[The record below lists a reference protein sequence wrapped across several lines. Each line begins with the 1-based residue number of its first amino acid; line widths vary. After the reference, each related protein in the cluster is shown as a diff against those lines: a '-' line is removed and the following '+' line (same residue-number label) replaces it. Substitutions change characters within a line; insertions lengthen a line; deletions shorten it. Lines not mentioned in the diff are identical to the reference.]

1 MPRRSTDNLLR
12 LISRLTPSEKRVFRM
27 SATGNSSKQDLLYLQ
42 LFDFLDKVKVYD
54 ESKII
59 KKYPAIKKGQLPN
72 LKSNLY
78 KQILSSLRQQK
89 RNTISSINIRENID
103 YAIVLHSKGLY
114 RASLDLLDKTKKM
127 AIDSQRN
134 LSILSVLEIEKH
146 IEGLYITGSMYPK
159 AKELKQQTLDALKSV
174 SINHRLSNLSLSL
187 YGLYLQYGYVK
198 DERDF
203 DFITDYFKNNLP
215 DLQVE
220 TLNFY
225 GKVYYYQSHVWY
237 YNMVQDFPNNYR
249 YSQKWVD
256 LFIDHPEWQQKELTL
271 FIKGLHNV
279 LNSLFMSRR
288 YDKFAPMYE
297 ELLKLG
303 DSQFYKMNRDQKA
316 TYKLIEYTHGI
327 NQFFLT
333 GNFLGGAQYV
343 TKISETIE
351 TNEYDWDLNRLI
363 LFNYKIASIHFCNS
377 DFDRAIKHLH
387 EITNQIYPDFREDI
401 QCFARILSLMTQF
414 ELGNESL
421 VAYQIKST
429 YRYLSKIEQLQP
441 ALKTILSFV
450 RKIPRINQADLKMEF
465 NKLRTT
471 LLEIEKTQY
480 ERRPFLYLD
489 IISWLESRINNVPVG
504 EVIRRK
510 VTISKE

>member
-1 MPRRSTDNLLR
+1 M
-12 LISRLTPSEKRVFRM
+12 TPSEKRIFRV
-27 SATGNSSKQDLLYLQ
+27 SANGNSSKQDLLYLQ
-42 LFDFLDKVKVYD
+42 LFDFLDKTKIYD
-54 ESKII
+54 EVKII
-59 KKYPAIKKGQLPN
+59 KKYPSIKKGQLPN

-78 KQILSSLRQQK
+78 KQILSSLRHQK
-89 RNTISSINIRENID
+89 RSSISSISIRENLD

-114 RASLDLLDKTKKM
+114 RASLDLLEKTKKM
-127 AIDSQRN
+127 AIESQRN

-159 AKELKQQTLDALKSV
+159 AKELKQQTLEALKSV
-174 SINHRLSNLSLSL
+174 SINHKLSNLSLSL

-203 DFITDYFKNNLP
+203 DFITDFFKNNLP
-215 DLQVE
+215 DTQVE

-225 GKVYYYQSHVWY
+225 GKVYLFQSHVWY

-256 LFIDHPEWQQKELTL
+256 LFIDHPDWQQKELTL

-279 LNSLFMSRR
+279 LNALFMMRR

-303 DSQFYKMNRDQKA
+303 DHQFSKMNRDQQA

-333 GNFLGGAQYV
+333 GNFLGGSQYV
-343 TKISETIE
+343 AQISEAIE
-351 TNEYDWDLNRLI
+351 ANVHDWDLNRLI

-377 DFDRAIKHLH
+377 DFDRAIQHLH
-387 EITNQIYPDFREDI
+387 KITNQIYPNFREDI

-421 VAYQIKST
+421 VTYQIKST
-429 YRYLSKIEQLQP
+429 YRYLSKIEHLQP

-450 RKIPRINQADLKMEF
+450 RKIPRIDQKDLKKEF
-465 NKLRTT
+465 SKLRTT

-489 IISWLESRINNVPVG
+489 IISWLESRINNIPVG

-510 VTISKE
+510 VTISKEA